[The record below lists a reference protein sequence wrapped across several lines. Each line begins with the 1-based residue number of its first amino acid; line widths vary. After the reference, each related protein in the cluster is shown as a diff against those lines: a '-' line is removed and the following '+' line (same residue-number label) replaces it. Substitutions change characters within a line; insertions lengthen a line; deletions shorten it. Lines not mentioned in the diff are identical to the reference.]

1 MNDVAII
8 GDTGF
13 IGSHLKKKLRNNFNY
28 NSKDI
33 NLFDSKIS
41 ENFNPKIRKV
51 VFLAGDPRMYFY
63 ENRPEECFR
72 NNHQLIKNIIKMD
85 VEHFIF
91 MSSVCVYSYP
101 SKFSVD
107 KSLGWNNTSKFYGIS
122 KLLAEYE
129 IRQFVKNF
137 TIIRLSTPFGNNM
150 KKGPLFDIIKKN
162 QSFVHQDSE
171 YSFIHID
178 DVTNA
183 IKHIIQNKIL
193 GYYNLTANESFSIKS
208 IITNKRVEFLS
219 DKKIFF
225 DSDNKELVDTGW
237 QPKISVHEWYEG
249 VVDIK

>member
-13 IGSHLKKKLRNNFNY
+13 IGSHLKEKLRNNFNY

-41 ENFNPKIRKV
+41 EKLDPKIRKV

-63 ENRPEECFR
+63 ENKPEECFR
-72 NNHQLIKNIIKMD
+72 NNHELIKNIIKMD
-85 VEHFIF
+85 VDHFIF

-101 SKFSVD
+101 SNFSVD

-122 KLLAEYE
+122 KLMAEYE
-129 IRQFVKNF
+129 IKRFIKNF
-137 TIIRLSTPFGNNM
+137 TILRLSTPFGNNM
-150 KKGPLFDIIKKN
+150 KKGPLFDVINKK
-162 QSFVHQDSE
+162 QSFVHQDSK

-178 DVTNA
+178 DITMAV
-183 IKHIIQNKIL
+183 KHVIENKIL
-193 GYYNLTANESFSIKS
+193 GSYNLTADKSSSIKS
-208 IITNKRVEFLS
+208 IITDKSIEFLS

-249 VVDIK
+249 VVGLY

>member
-13 IGSHLKKKLRNNFNY
+13 IGSHLKEKLRNNFNY

-41 ENFNPKIRKV
+41 EKLDPKIRKV

-63 ENRPEECFR
+63 ENKPEECFR
-72 NNHQLIKNIIKMD
+72 NNHELIKNIIKMD
-85 VEHFIF
+85 VDHFIF

-101 SKFSVD
+101 SNFSVD

-122 KLLAEYE
+122 KLMAEYE
-129 IRQFVKNF
+129 IKRFIKNF
-137 TIIRLSTPFGNNM
+137 TILRLSTPFGNNM
-150 KKGPLFDIIKKN
+150 KKGPLFDVINKK
-162 QSFVHQDSE
+162 QSFVHQDSK

-178 DVTNA
+178 DITMAV
-183 IKHIIQNKIL
+183 KHVIENKIL
-193 GYYNLTANESFSIKS
+193 GSYNLTGDKSSSIKS
-208 IITNKRVEFLS
+208 IITDKSIEFLS

-249 VVDIK
+249 VVGLY